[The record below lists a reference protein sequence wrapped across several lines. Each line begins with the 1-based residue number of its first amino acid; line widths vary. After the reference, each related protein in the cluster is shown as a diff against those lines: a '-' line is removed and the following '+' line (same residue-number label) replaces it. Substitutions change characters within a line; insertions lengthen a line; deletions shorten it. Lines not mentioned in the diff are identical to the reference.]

1 MSDVILH
8 LLGCVARICG
18 ARSSLCGKF
27 CHRWTQENDESESGE
42 LGWEDSRDRCA
53 VVPET
58 TPTTLKPVE
67 ESQECGERE

>member
-18 ARSSLCGKF
+18 ARSSLCDDL
-27 CHRWTQENDESESGE
+27 CHRWTQENNESKSDG
-42 LGWEDSRDRCA
+42 LGWEDSQDRCA
-53 VVPET
+53 VGPEI